1 MKINDLKMRFTHL
14 REKFRHKFTSLQ
26 KILLL
31 LVSLVVCISL
41 ILLFKHFISS
51 NKKSPAKQLPL
62 VNITQA
68 RHQDVP
74 VYLTGLGTV
83 TPLQTV
89 TIRTQVN
96 GILEKIYVKEGQAV
110 KAGDLLAQIDS
121 RPFLAQLT
129 QFEGQL
135 AKDMALLKNAK
146 IDLERYQNLWKEDS
160 ISKQIVDT
168 QISLVNQLEGTL
180 KTDQGLVNN
189 AKINLAYTKIKA
201 PINGHVGL
209 RSVDPGNFVQTS
221 DQNGLF
227 IINNIQ
233 PIYVVFSVAEDNV
246 PKIIIP
252 KKSLPTEI
260 FDRSQTKLLGLGKIS
275 SIDNQID
282 PTTGTIKLKALF
294 KNQQYELFPN
304 QFVNVR
310 LMIDK
315 LSQAIVIPTTAIQRG
330 SEGTFVYIYEHD
342 TQKVKI
348 QSVELG
354 VNYENDTVILSGIN
368 LNDFVVIEGTDK
380 LTEGAQVNVSKNR
393 NAHKVASLNLT

>member
-1 MKINDLKMRFTHL
+1 MKINDLKIRTAYL
-14 REKFRHKFTSLQ
+14 LEKFRQDLTYLQ

-31 LVSLVVCISL
+31 LVSLVLCISL
-41 ILLFKHFISS
+41 VLLFKHLIF
-51 NKKSPAKQLPL
+51 PAKKVPPNQLPI
-62 VNITQA
+62 VNIAQA
-68 RHQDVP
+68 RYLDVP

-96 GILEKIYVKEGQAV
+96 GILEKIYVKEGQVV
-110 KAGDLLAQIDS
+110 KTGDLLAQIDS
-121 RPFLAQLT
+121 RSFQAQLT

-135 AKDMALLKNAK
+135 AKDIALLKNAK

-160 ISKQIVDT
+160 ISKQILDT
-168 QISLVNQLEGTL
+168 QKSLVNQLEGTI
-180 KTDQGLVNN
+180 KSDEGLVNN

-201 PINGHVGL
+201 PISGLVGL
-209 RSVDPGNFVQTS
+209 RSVDPGNLVQTS
-221 DQNGLF
+221 DLNGLF
-227 IINNIQ
+227 IINTIQ
-233 PIYVVFSVAEDNV
+233 PIYVIFSVAEDNV
-246 PKIIIP
+246 PKIITP
-252 KKSLPTEI
+252 KKVLPTEI

-294 KNQQYELFPN
+294 KNKHNELFPN

-330 SEGTFVYIYEHD
+330 SQNSFVYIYEHT
-342 TQKVKI
+342 TQKVKV
-348 QSVELG
+348 QTVKMG
-354 VNYENDTVILSGIN
+354 VNYENNTVILSGIN
-368 LNDFVVIEGTDK
+368 LNDSVVIEGTDK
-380 LTEGAQVNVSKNR
+380 LTEGVQVKISKR
-393 NAHKVASLNLT
+393 LDVQKVAASNLT